1 MGQHVLGIDLGTT
14 NSVVAVADGGKV
26 RVLSDEAGAR
36 LIPSVVSFAEDG
48 SVLVGE
54 AARERRLVDANNTIY
69 SVKRLIGR
77 PFGAPEVKRAQERFA
92 FPLEK
97 ASNGGVVA
105 AVRGQ
110 TYSLTE
116 ISAFVLREVKRVAEA
131 MLGEPCEKAVITVPA
146 NFNELQRSATKA
158 AGRVAGLDVLRI
170 LNEPTAAALAYG
182 YSGARAERVA
192 VYDLGGGTFDL
203 TVLELED
210 DVFEV
215 VATAGDSFLGGDDLD
230 LAVAEVMAEACRDQH
245 GWDPRVDKQAFERLR
260 AAGEWAKCQL
270 TSNEVATLTIEEL
283 AYDESGAPID
293 LQFETSREEV
303 ESRARPIV
311 ARSFEVCQQALTEA
325 GLKPTDVDAT
335 ILVGGSTRMPLVR
348 RMVEAFFGK
357 PPRVDIDPDLV
368 VAQGAAIHGLAI
380 VGGRGQR
387 ERASSKISTQSLSVA
402 DLRAAQQKRLE
413 ARLAGPKQPAFA
425 PTSQYEVPPVPGEL
439 AARLRAKLEGQ
450 TGPSPTRVDATL
462 RGVGGPPMPPG
473 ALVGTRRQAPPAQTQ
488 IPAVMAHAIVAPV
501 LAVGGALEEPEELDL
516 ELVEEDDA
524 PARDDLRSSVEIAPD
539 YLEEARRQG
548 ALPSFEMAPEVLFDD
563 VELDLGAESEP
574 ADEVLLVVEDEA
586 AEPDAELDPLAEDP
600 FDVELTAPRAIP
612 DTRPNVPVLE
622 MPERPPPLL
631 MDVTPHSL
639 GIETV
644 SGLCQHLIRRNVPI
658 PCEQTRTF
666 TTARDGQTEVV
677 IHVFQGESRHAA
689 ENEALGAVEL
699 GGLRPA
705 ARGQVKIEVT
715 FVIDPSGILDVR
727 AIDKATGVAQE
738 TRINLLGGADER
750 EHAAM
755 RARHDAALPVPS

>member
-1 MGQHVLGIDLGTT
+1 MSDKVLGIDLGTT

-36 LIPSVVSFAEDG
+36 LIPSVVSFTEDG
-48 SVLVGE
+48 QVLVGE
-54 AARERRLVDANNTIY
+54 AARERRLVDAQHTVY

-92 FPLEK
+92 FDLEK
-97 ASNGGVVA
+97 ASNGGVVV

-131 MLGEPCEKAVITVPA
+131 MLGEPYEKAVITVPA

-158 AGRVAGLDVLRI
+158 AGRVAGLDVIRI

-182 YSGARAERVA
+182 YSGDRAERVA

-215 VATAGDSFLGGDDLD
+215 VATAGDSFLGGDDID
-230 LAVAEVMAEACRDQH
+230 LIVAEVMAEASREQH
-245 GWDPRVDKQAFERLR
+245 GWDPREDKQAFERLR

-283 AYDESGAPID
+283 TYDAAGAPID
-293 LQFETSREEV
+293 LRFETSREEI
-303 ESRARPIV
+303 ESRARPILL
-311 ARSFEVCQQALTEA
+311 RSFDVCRQALDEA
-325 GLKPTDVDAT
+325 GLRPSDIDAA

-348 RMVEAFFGK
+348 RMVQDFFGK
-357 PPRVDIDPDLV
+357 APRVDIDPDLV
-368 VAQGAAIHGLAI
+368 VAQGAAIHGFAI
-380 VGGRGQR
+380 SGGARQAQR
-387 ERASSKISTQSLSVA
+387 PLEAPKTQALSVA
-402 DLRAAQQKRLE
+402 DLRAAQKKRQE
-413 ARLAGPKQPAFA
+413 ARMQGPRQPAFA
-425 PTSQYEVPPVPGEL
+425 PTSQYEVPPVSDDI
-439 AARLRAKLEGQ
+439 AARLRAKLGGHAVPLPAR
-450 TGPSPTRVDATL
+450 TDATL
-462 RGVGGPPMPPG
+462 KGVGGLAPPMPPG
-473 ALVGTRRQAPPAQTQ
+473 ALVGTRRPEAGAMAEP
-488 IPAVMAHAIVAPV
+488 IPAAMAHAIIAPTV
-501 LAVGGALEEPEELDL
+501 TQVVVDEALDEPEELEL
-516 ELVEEDDA
+516 ELLEED
-524 PARDDLRSSVEIAPD
+524 VPD
-539 YLEEARRQG
+539 YLEAARKAG
-548 ALPSFEMAPEVLFDD
+548 AAPSRSMAPERLFSGLDD
-563 VELDLGAESEP
+563 EFDLA
-574 ADEVLLVVEDEA
+574 
-586 AEPDAELDPLAEDP
+586 LDPGSESDDDALRPMD
-600 FDVELTAPRAIP
+600 DAPEEPPQDTHWVIP

-622 MPERPPPLL
+622 MPERAPPLL

-644 SGLCQHLIRRNVPI
+644 SGICQHLIRRNVPI

-666 TTARDGQTEVV
+666 TTARDGQTEVR
-677 IHVFQGESRHAA
+677 IHVFQGESRQAE

-699 GGLRPA
+699 TGLRPA
-705 ARGQVKIEVT
+705 TRGQVKIEVT

-727 AIDKATGVAQE
+727 AIDKATGVAQA

-750 EHAAM
+750 DHDAM
-755 RARHDAALPVPS
+755 RARHEAALPAPS